1 MKTNTFTSLRWLSLA
16 LVIIMLMTS
25 VLTACKD
32 KGDDTPKT
40 TAATTT
46 ATPTTSATT
55 ATTAPDA
62 PEKEPPTYDT
72 ITIAQA
78 LELCGEPGHIT
89 EERYYI
95 RATVKSVKNAQ
106 YGNMIIEDETG
117 SIEVYGTYSADGS
130 KTYPELEYQPAK
142 GDEVLLHCILQNY
155 NGKKEV
161 KNARLIE
168 YVNNQGKLDV
178 SDYTSASISE
188 ARAAE
193 TGENLK
199 VKGVVARITY
209 ATGMKPSGF
218 ILVDDAA
225 SIYVYD
231 MDAAQRVSIGNT
243 VEIAGTKDYWILD
256 TEQESAQKFGYKGCN
271 QLTDVLLLSNDNG
284 NTAFDTRWIA
294 ETTVKDILDTP
305 VSEDITTKLYR
316 VNALVKKVPGEGFVN
331 YYLFDLD
338 ASTGAYTYTQCN
350 GSDFAWLD
358 EFDGKICTVYLTAL
372 NAKSQASSCFFRFL
386 PVAVYDEGFTFDIND
401 TADHVVTYYGEGQF
415 MASYTGDP
423 AVKLITSV
431 SSELLGFEN
440 APLTYSSSDESV
452 VYFTT
457 EENGDVIFHCG
468 ETGTATIT
476 ISCTYEEKT
485 FSTSLNIEVSANEEI
500 EYITV
505 LDAIRSPI
513 DTDVIVKG
521 IVGPSVVNRNGFYLF
536 GEDGSVIA
544 VLVSSTDE
552 LVGLEIGHEIIIS
565 GMRERFIKDDSYD
578 THGQTSIVNATIIAN
593 YYGNHEYSTE
603 KFVTDSTVEAFYALD
618 KTVDY
623 STTVFV
629 LPVRIEYTSN
639 NYSSNYNLYSTTS
652 GTYISLYCSGAGQY
666 KTLLEQFEGQTVT
679 VEIAPCNWNAAK
691 YWKGCILAVRTE
703 DGKVYTQLNFDAN

>member
-1 MKTNTFTSLRWLSLA
+1 MKANTFSTVRLISLM
-16 LVIIMLMTS
+16 LVILMLMTCI
-25 VLTACKD
+25 LTACKE
-32 KGDDTPKT
+32 KGEGAPTT
-40 TAATTT
+40 TAPTTT
-46 ATPTTSATT
+46 ATPTTTPDKPEEE
-55 ATTAPDA
+55 AP
-62 PEKEPPTYDT
+62 KYDT
-72 ITIAQA
+72 ITIAEA
-78 LELCGEPGHIT
+78 LELCGEPGHVT

-95 RATVKSVKNAQ
+95 RATVKTVKNAL
-106 YGNMIIEDETG
+106 YGNMVIEDETG
-117 SIEVYGTYSADGS
+117 SIEVYGTYSADGEKRYS
-130 KTYPELEYQPAK
+130 ELEYQPAK

-155 NGKKEV
+155 NGTKEV

-168 YVNNQGKLDV
+168 YVNNQGNLDI
-178 SDYTSASISE
+178 SDYTSASITD

-193 TGENLK
+193 AGEHLK

-218 ILVDDAA
+218 ILVDNAA

-231 MDAAQRVSIGNT
+231 ADAAQKVSIGNT

-256 TEQESAQKFGYKGCN
+256 TEKESADKFGYKGCN
-271 QLTDVLLLSNDNG
+271 QLTDALLLSNDNG
-284 NTAFDTRWIA
+284 DTAFDTAWIA

-305 VSEDITTKLYR
+305 VSDDITTKLYK
-316 VNALVKKVPGEGFVN
+316 VNALVKKVPGDGFVN
-331 YYLFDLD
+331 YYFFDLD
-338 ASTGAYTYTQCN
+338 GTTGAYTYTQCN
-350 GSDFAWLD
+350 GGDFGWLD

-386 PVAVYDEGFTFDIND
+386 PVAVYDEGFTFDIEN
-401 TADHVVTYYGEGQF
+401 TAEHVVTYYGEGQF
-415 MASYTGDP
+415 MDSYTGDP
-423 AVKLITSV
+423 AMKLITSV

-452 VYFTT
+452 FYFTT

-476 ISCTYEEKT
+476 ISCTYAETTCTLT
-485 FSTSLNIEVSANEEI
+485 FDIEVASNADV

-505 LDAIRSPI
+505 AEAITSPI
-513 DTDVIVKG
+513 DTDIVVKG
-521 IVGPSVVNRNGFYLF
+521 IVGPSVVNKNGFYLF

-544 VLVSSTDE
+544 VLVNSTSE

-565 GMRERFIKDDSYD
+565 GMRERYIKDDSYT
-578 THGQTSIVNATIIAN
+578 THGQTSIVNAIIIAN

-603 KFVTDSTVEAFYALD
+603 KFVTDSTVEEFYALD

-629 LPVRIEYTSN
+629 LPVRIEYVQDN
-639 NYSSNYNLYSTTS
+639 FSSNYKLHSTTGNS
-652 GTYISLYCSGAGQY
+652 YISLYCSGAGQY
-666 KTLLEQFEGQTVT
+666 RALLDQFNGQTVT

-703 DGKVYTQLNFDAN
+703 DGKVYNQLNFDAN